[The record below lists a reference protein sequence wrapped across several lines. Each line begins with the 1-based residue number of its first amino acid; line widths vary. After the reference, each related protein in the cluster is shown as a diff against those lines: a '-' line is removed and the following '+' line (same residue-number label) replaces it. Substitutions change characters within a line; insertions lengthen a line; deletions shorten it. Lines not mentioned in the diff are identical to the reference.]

1 MSTPEL
7 DETARGG
14 VRAGLFPD
22 HPGPAVLFLRC
33 VVPALLKVLSGK
45 DRMTPNLFAPS
56 EPVRSPSSQLAPVEI
71 PVWQDPC
78 SPTVGELDHET
89 GLVSTFRHTGWATRR
104 AAIHDAL
111 WDAGCRLA
119 RRLRFQRCGADRW
132 ILRNRSD
139 PAVFKVV
146 TAKCHDRFCS
156 PCVVDRQAII
166 RRNLEPKL
174 AGGRY
179 RFLTLTIRHHHEPL
193 RVLLNRVYRAFRLLR
208 QTAHWTDRT
217 DGGVALLE
225 LTYDGQAH
233 GWHPHLHCI
242 LAGRYMDVVILR
254 RSWLAITGDST
265 GVDLSEIR
273 SKPDAIRYVCKYSTK
288 AMPSNVFRERARLVE
303 AIDALSNR
311 RLVLTFGT
319 WKNYRLLEDPQE
331 RGWEAFDSIQSLIMR
346 RSNDDQLASRI
357 LSMLPSAD
365 PHTAEFVV
373 DLDLPPPE
381 Y

>member
-1 MSTPEL
+1 MRL
-7 DETARGG
+7 
-14 VRAGLFPD
+14 
-22 HPGPAVLFLRC
+22 
-33 VVPALLKVLSGK
+33 LLKPVSGK
-45 DRMTPNLFAPS
+45 PTVTPNLPWIAEHP
-56 EPVRSPSSQLAPVEI
+56 PPLSSQLAPVEI
-71 PVWQDPC
+71 PVWHDPC
-78 SPTVGELDHET
+78 SPTVGELDNET
-89 GLVSTFRHTGWATRR
+89 GLVSTFRHTGWAARR

-139 PAVFKVV
+139 PTIFKVV

-156 PCVVDRQAII
+156 PCVVDRQAVI

-193 RVLLNRVYRAFRLLR
+193 RVLLNRLYRAFRLLR
-208 QTAHWTDRT
+208 QTAHWKDRT

-225 LTYDGQAH
+225 LTCDGEAH

-242 LAGRYMDVVILR
+242 LAGQYMDVVILR

-265 GVDLSEIR
+265 GVDLSQIR
-273 SKPDAIRYVCKYSTK
+273 SKPEAIRYVCKYSTK
-288 AMPSNVFRERARLVE
+288 AMPSNVFRDRAKLVE

-331 RGWEAFDSIQSLIMR
+331 RGWEAFDSIESLILR
-346 RSNDDQLASRI
+346 RSAGNQLASRI
-357 LSMLPSAD
+357 LAMLPTAD
-365 PHTAEFVV
+365 AHTAEFVV
-373 DLDLPPPE
+373 DLDDFPPPE